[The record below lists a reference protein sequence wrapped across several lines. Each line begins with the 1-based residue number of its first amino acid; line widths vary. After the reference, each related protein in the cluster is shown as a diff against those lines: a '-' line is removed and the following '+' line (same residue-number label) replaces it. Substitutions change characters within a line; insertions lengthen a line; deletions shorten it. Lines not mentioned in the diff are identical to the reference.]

1 MSHDQDAGGLA
12 DRDTHPLLHAP
23 TQGPTQGPT
32 HGPTSRGR
40 KPVRPPLAARL
51 ERPSLFAGMEED
63 EVDDLN
69 ADRVGLLSTL
79 AARGRERSKAGR
91 TGAPRKLRSRGRG
104 ELWASPWWGRALF
117 TLMALGAIAVLY
129 SFVQVVQQPHA
140 MSARARAASQP
151 TGASDAAQAALAAAH
166 DLHALEAPAAGADT
180 ATAQSLTAPPTSAGM
195 SPDASFQDV
204 AATASA
210 RIEVITP
217 PAPGPRATA
226 TAMAPTDASPP
237 AAEVS
242 PPARQAA
249 PTQAALVARAAAD
262 AARLNAPSAALSQP
276 STRSAAA
283 KETTARSRGN
293 DDVALLE
300 AMMKHAS
307 ARRAPPSS
315 MEALQTCAAL
325 QGADAAVCRAK
336 ACVQHPTAPQCHGDT
351 P

>member
-12 DRDTHPLLHAP
+12 DRDTHPLLRTPAHAP
-23 TQGPTQGPT
+23 GP
-32 HGPTSRGR
+32 RGR
-40 KPVRPPLAARL
+40 KPGRPPLAARL

-63 EVDDLN
+63 DVDELD

-79 AARGRERSKAGR
+79 APRGRERSKAGR
-91 TGAPRKLRSRGRG
+91 PGAPRKLRTRGRG

-151 TGASDAAQAALAAAH
+151 TGASDAARAALAAAH
-166 DLHALEAPAAGADT
+166 DLHALEATAAGADT
-180 ATAQSLTAPPTSAGM
+180 TTAQPLPASPASAGT
-195 SPDASFQDV
+195 SPDASLQDL
-204 AATASA
+204 ATTASA
-210 RIEVITP
+210 RIEVV
-217 PAPGPRATA
+217 PAAAPTPRAVPLPTTPA
-226 TAMAPTDASPP
+226 EAPSPTT
-237 AAEVS
+237 EVR
-242 PPARQAA
+242 PQARQTA

-262 AARLNAPSAALSQP
+262 AARLNAPSAALPQP
-276 STRSAAA
+276 TARAAA
-283 KETTARSRGN
+283 VREATARSRGN

>member
-23 TQGPTQGPT
+23 THGHTQGHT
-32 HGPTSRGR
+32 HGPTPRGR

-63 EVDDLN
+63 EVDDLD

-79 AARGRERSKAGR
+79 AARGRERSKAR
-91 TGAPRKLRSRGRG
+91 RPGASRRLGPRGLGDR
-104 ELWASPWWGRALF
+104 WASPWWGRALF

-140 MSARARAASQP
+140 MSARARAASQA
-151 TGASDAAQAALAAAH
+151 TDASGATQAALAAAT
-166 DLHALEAPAAGADT
+166 DLHALEAPAAGADA
-180 ATAQSLTAPPTSAGM
+180 ATAQRPAASPASAGT

-204 AATASA
+204 AAMASA
-210 RIEVITP
+210 RIEVV
-217 PAPGPRATA
+217 PAPAPAPRATA

-276 STRSAAA
+276 SARPAAV
-283 KETTARSRGN
+283 KETSARSRGN

-315 MEALQTCAAL
+315 AEVLQTCAAL

-336 ACVQHPTAPQCHGDT
+336 ACVQHPTAPQCHADA